1 MPEGTAQEPTPT
13 LTITDSCASRIKTL
27 RETEGNDGLMLRIAV
42 SGGGCSGFEYVVD
55 LVKSPRKFDMPSR
68 HDKVF
73 VSNGARVLIDK
84 KSLLFL
90 EGTQIDWAE
99 QEFGHSFTYENPN
112 AKGICGCGTSFSV

>member
-1 MPEGTAQEPTPT
+1 MGIT
-13 LTITDSCASRIKTL
+13 LTPKAAEKIQELLEERGLPETAGLRVGIK
-27 RETEGNDGLMLRIAV
+27 
-42 SGGGCSGFEYVVD
+42 GGGCSGFEYLVD

-73 VSNGARVLIDK
+73 ISSGARILIDK

-90 EGTQIDWAE
+90 EGTQIDWEE
-99 QEFGHSFTYENPN
+99 QKFGHSFTYENPN